1 MKENEKPSIQRLKLG
16 VWNSFVVFT
25 SLFCLK
31 CLLFKST
38 GVLRKTQGFQ
48 NLYLWNKLAYFNF

>member
-25 SLFCLK
+25 SSFCLK

-38 GVLRKTQGFQ
+38 GILRKMQGFQ
-48 NLYLWNKLAYFNF
+48 NLYQ

>member
-1 MKENEKPSIQRLKLG
+1 MKENKKPSIQRLKLG

-38 GVLRKTQGFQ
+38 GVLRKMQGF
-48 NLYLWNKLAYFNF
+48 LYLWNKLAYFDF